1 MTTAESGSLSSVAL
15 EEYLSLIDELL
26 AQPFPQVNL
35 YDHTGCGGPQH
46 RVRILRASQ
55 EFWDDDDGEAARE
68 AGAELRAYLDAL
80 IAALTARWGEPLV
93 VDLLPYLRAGLE
105 GEAVSEPINCL
116 SQLAGSVQAWPHPDL
131 GRWLGLA
138 VGQGDK
144 ELPLELLAAV
154 GQTLPP
160 ERSVRSVGRS

>member
-1 MTTAESGSLSSVAL
+1 MTTAESGSFSSAAF
-15 EEYLSLIDELL
+15 EEYLALIDELL
-26 AQPFPQVNL
+26 AQPFPEANFH
-35 YDHTGCGGPQH
+35 DDTGWGGPEH

-55 EFWDDDDGEAARE
+55 EFWDDDDGQAARE
-68 AGAELRAYLDAL
+68 ADADLRAYLDAL

-116 SQLAGSVQAWPHPDL
+116 SQLAGSMQAWPRREP

-138 VGQGDK
+138 IGQGDK

-154 GQTLPP
+154 GQTLALEP
-160 ERSVRSVGRS
+160 SASGRS

>member
-1 MTTAESGSLSSVAL
+1 MTTVESGSFSSVAL

-26 AQPFPQVNL
+26 AQPFPEANFH
-35 YDHTGCGGPQH
+35 DDTGCGGPEY
-46 RVRILRASQ
+46 RVCILRASQ
-55 EFWDDDDGEAARE
+55 DFWADDDGQAARE
-68 AGAELRAYLDAL
+68 ADADLRACLDAL

-93 VDLLPYLRAGLE
+93 IDLLPYLRAGLE

-116 SQLAGSVQAWPHPDL
+116 SQLTGSMLAWPHRDP

-138 VGQGDK
+138 IGQRDK

-154 GQTLPP
+154 GQTLALEP
-160 ERSVRSVGRS
+160 SASGRS